1 MQLRERSLLSA
12 TLLLVILSAFTFS
25 TKTGTAQS
33 EVVIYVSPDTVSV
46 APGESF
52 DIAVNIK
59 RAENVYSWQVSLSWN
74 PTVLELQE
82 VSEGN
87 FLNQGIFPTIW
98 SEDNY
103 VDNDAGNGTLFC
115 ILRGQPRSSS
125 ASGDGTLATVTFY
138 VKDDGYTALPL
149 YNTELLD
156 YDYYELPH
164 TSESG
169 VFQSSQAEIPLLR
182 VELPSIENP
191 LTVNSTF
198 DANITI
204 VNVANLYSW
213 TVCLSWDPTV
223 LNATDVHEGPFL
235 SQDGT
240 QATTFNVTY
249 PEAGVV
255 CVNCT
260 LVSQPI
266 VTAGGNGTLATIT
279 FSVENYGI
287 TLLDLHNTTLLDS
300 NLMEIPHLS
309 EDSYFINVIGVVP
322 ILHVNLP
329 TMEDNL
335 TIGFTFDANITIVNV
350 ANLYSWT
357 VCLSWDPTVLNAT
370 DVHEGPFLSQD
381 GTQATTFNVT
391 YPEAGVVCVN
401 CTLVSQPIV
410 TAGGNGTLATIT
422 FSVENYGITLLD
434 LHNTTLLDS
443 NLMEIPH
450 LSEDSYFTYPMLG
463 DISVK
468 SIEASIYNVT
478 IGDSVSIT
486 IIVENQGNVEEP
498 FDVLVWANI
507 TLVRIIPVTDLEL
520 GDQKTLTLDWST
532 QNITEGT
539 YVIKA
544 EADTVLGETDIDDNT
559 LVMANVIHATAQS
572 DTQFPTTLVIAAV
585 AIIVLLAIILFYFT
599 RRKRSPKK

>member
-1 MQLRERSLLSA
+1 M
-12 TLLLVILSAFTFS
+12 
-25 TKTGTAQS
+25 AQS

-52 DIAVNIK
+52 DIAVSIK
-59 RAENVYSWQVSLSWN
+59 RAENVYSWQFSLSWD

-87 FLNQGIFPTIW
+87 FLNQGIYPTIW

-125 ASGDGTLATVTFY
+125 ASGDGTLATVKFY
-138 VKDDGYTALPL
+138 VKDEGYSALTL

-156 YDYYELPH
+156 YDYYKLSH

-169 VFQSSQAEIPLLR
+169 VFQSPQAQIPLLR

-191 LTVNSTF
+191 LTINSTF

-204 VNVANLYSW
+204 VNVANLSSW

-223 LNATDVHEGPFL
+223 LNATDLHEGPFL
-235 SQDGT
+235 SQGGT
-240 QATTFNVTY
+240 QATTFSVNY
-249 PEAGVV
+249 PEAGIV

-260 LVSQPI
+260 LISQPI
-266 VTAGGNGTLATIT
+266 VAAAGNGTLATLT

-287 TLLDLHNTTLLDS
+287 SLLDLHNTK
-300 NLMEIPHLS
+300 
-309 EDSYFINVIGVVP
+309 
-322 ILHVNLP
+322 
-329 TMEDNL
+329 
-335 TIGFTFDANITIVNV
+335 
-350 ANLYSWT
+350 
-357 VCLSWDPTVLNAT
+357 
-370 DVHEGPFLSQD
+370 
-381 GTQATTFNVT
+381 
-391 YPEAGVVCVN
+391 
-401 CTLVSQPIV
+401 
-410 TAGGNGTLATIT
+410 
-422 FSVENYGITLLD
+422 
-434 LHNTTLLDS
+434 LLDS

-450 LSEDSYFTYPMLG
+450 LSEDSYFTYTMLG

-478 IGDSVSIT
+478 VGDSISIT
-486 IIVENQGNVEEP
+486 IIVENQGNVEAP

-532 QNITEGT
+532 QNIAEGT

-544 EADTVLGETDIDDNT
+544 EADTVLGETNIDDNT
-559 LVMANVIHATAQS
+559 LVMAKIIQATAQS
-572 DTQFPTTLVIAAV
+572 ETQFPTTLVIAAV
-585 AIIVLLAIILFYFT
+585 AIIVLLAITLFYFT
-599 RRKRSPKK
+599 RRKS